1 MLTNTS
7 QVLLRNIQFVENQNV
22 LILNHEADA
31 LAVEL
36 LDTASSVTAL
46 ALDFNHHQ
54 TIAKQTKAN
63 LHCYF
68 GHDVPVDAQLQTFD
82 TVVIYF
88 PKAKAL
94 APYLFQLAAKHLNV
108 GGTLIVIGENK
119 GGVKSLAKL
128 LPYYYSTALKRD
140 NARHCLLF
148 VAELIQAAPKLNIND
163 WVSQYQLATPQG
175 NITICNLVGVF
186 SEKKLDQGTE
196 LLLLH
201 LPELTGRVLDFGCG
215 AGVISA
221 AMLKANPSLNID
233 CIDINAMALK
243 ACELTLEANDMKA
256 NVYAS
261 DGFKQISGKFDG
273 IISNPPF
280 HDGLAATTQ
289 IAKDFVKSSANSLSN
304 KGVWQIVA
312 NRNLPYADT
321 IAEEFGQVNVPAEN
335 NKYKLY
341 FFHK

>member
-7 QVLLRNIQFVENQNV
+7 QVLLRNIQFIENQNV

-36 LDTASSVTAL
+36 LDAASSVTAL

-54 TIAKQTKAN
+54 LLAMHTKPN
-63 LHCYF
+63 LQGYF
-68 GHDVPVDAQLQTFD
+68 GHELPVDAKLQTFD
-82 TVVIYF
+82 AVVIYF

-94 APYLFQLAAKHLNV
+94 APYLFQLAAKHLSI

-128 LPYYYSTALKRD
+128 LPNYYSTALKRD

-148 VAELIQAAPKLNIND
+148 VAELIQDAPQLNIND
-163 WVSQYQLATPQG
+163 WVSKYQLATPQG
-175 NITICNLVGVF
+175 EITICNLVGVF
-186 SEKKLDQGTE
+186 SEKRLDQGTE
-196 LLLLH
+196 LLLSH
-201 LPELTGRVLDFGCG
+201 LPVLSGRVLDFGCG

-221 AMLKANPSLNID
+221 AMLKANTSLKID

-243 ACELTLEANDMKA
+243 ACELTLTANNMTA

-261 DGFKQISGKFDG
+261 DGFKQISGQFDG

-304 KGVWQIVA
+304 NGVWQIVA

-321 IAEEFGQVNVPAEN
+321 IAAEFGQVNVPAEN

>member
-94 APYLFQLAAKHLNV
+94 APYLFLLAAKHLNV

-128 LPYYYSTALKRD
+128 LPNYYSTALKRD

-196 LLLLH
+196 LLLSH